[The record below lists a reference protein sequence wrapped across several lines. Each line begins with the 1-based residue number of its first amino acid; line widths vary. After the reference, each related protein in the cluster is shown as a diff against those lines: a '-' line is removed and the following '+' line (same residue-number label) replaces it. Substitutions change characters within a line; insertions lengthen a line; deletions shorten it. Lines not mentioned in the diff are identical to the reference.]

1 MWMLWR
7 NKKNKNKKEYF
18 YLLLEEFSISQ
29 LSYFFGPS
37 HALLPMALRDDYIL
51 VGIFLLL

>member
-7 NKKNKNKKEYF
+7 NKKNKMEYF

-29 LSYFFGPS
+29 LSQFFGSS
-37 HALLPMALRDDYIL
+37 HALLPIAP
-51 VGIFLLL
+51 